1 MAKLVQ
7 PAPATPRSRPLGVF
21 IADDSAT
28 IRERLA
34 ELLSTVEGVTVV
46 GEAADVPSAQTG
58 IQTTNPDVAIVD
70 IQMPGGTGIDVL
82 RNVKRGQRGGP
93 SFIMYTNYGTPQYRK
108 ACADAGADF
117 FFDKATDTRTL
128 ADAIRMLA
136 SRRA

>member
-1 MAKLVQ
+1 
-7 PAPATPRSRPLGVF
+7 VF

-28 IRERLA
+28 IRERLT
-34 ELLSTVEGVTVV
+34 ELLSTLEGVAVV
-46 GEAADVPSAQTG
+46 GEAADVPSAQSG

-82 RNVKRGQRGGP
+82 RNVKRGQPGGP
-93 SFIMYTNYGTPQYRK
+93 SFIMFTNYGTPQHRK

>member
-1 MAKLVQ
+1 M
-7 PAPATPRSRPLGVF
+7 F

-34 ELLSTVEGVTVV
+34 ELLGTLDGVTVV
-46 GEAADVPSAQTG
+46 GEAVDVPSAQSG
-58 IQTTNPDVAIVD
+58 IQSTNPDVAIVD

-82 RNVKRGQRGGP
+82 RNVKRGQPGGP
-93 SFIMYTNYGTPQYRK
+93 SFIMYTAYGNAQYRK

-128 ADAIRMLA
+128 ADAVRMLA
-136 SRRA
+136 SRR